1 MEERR
6 RGVVSGDMAE
16 STLLRPEILVLR
28 LERLAEN
35 CLLFI
40 GINFAV
46 AQVVILVRISSYNVL
61 GGYFFPPLS
70 CVGFSRAVLPA
81 HRYHVHRLRL
91 DHWAALGLQ
100 TTG

>member
-35 CLLFI
+35 RLLFI

-46 AQVVILVRISSYNVL
+46 AQVVILVRISSYNVFL
-61 GGYFFPPLS
+61 GGYFFP
-70 CVGFSRAVLPA
+70 
-81 HRYHVHRLRL
+81 RYRV
-91 DHWAALGLQ
+91 
-100 TTG
+100 